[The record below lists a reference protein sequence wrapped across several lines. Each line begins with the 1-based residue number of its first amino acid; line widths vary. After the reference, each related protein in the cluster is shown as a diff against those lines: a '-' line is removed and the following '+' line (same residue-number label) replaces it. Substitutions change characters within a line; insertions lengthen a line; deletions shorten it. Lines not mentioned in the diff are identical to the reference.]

1 MNRKTEQLMINAVFA
16 ETDAPSSNKVALAV
30 SEVIE
35 QLGIFLGAK
44 EVCYSSRTPAA
55 WRNHLTGTHEI
66 DS

>member
-1 MNRKTEQLMINAVFA
+1 MNRKTKQLMINAVFA

-30 SEVIE
+30 SEAIE
-35 QLGIFLGAK
+35 KLGVFLGAK

-55 WRNHLTGTHEI
+55 WKHHLTGTHGL